1 MPPLLSTS
9 SPYNV
14 IVTNKLRSHL
24 GFSSLL
30 QDRTAQQEM
39 LEDDDTEIEHLDI
52 NVLICVR
59 NSGERLLWSWSD
71 KSVVLGHALYPFEHV
86 QGPEADLG
94 TSQSLMSVLMPLFKH
109 TKNGGHAIIATAA
122 VSG

>member
-24 GFSSLL
+24 GFSSPL
-30 QDRTAQQEM
+30 QGSAAQQEM
-39 LEDDDTEIEHLDI
+39 LEDDDTEIEDLDI

-71 KSVVLGHALYPFEHV
+71 ESVVLGHALYPFEHV
-86 QGPEADLG
+86 QGPEAEVG
-94 TSQSLMSVLMPLFKH
+94 TSQSLMSVSMPMLKH
-109 TKNGGHAIIATAA
+109 TKNVGHAIIAAA
-122 VSG
+122 ADSG

>member
-1 MPPLLSTS
+1 
-9 SPYNV
+9 
-14 IVTNKLRSHL
+14 
-24 GFSSLL
+24 
-30 QDRTAQQEM
+30 M